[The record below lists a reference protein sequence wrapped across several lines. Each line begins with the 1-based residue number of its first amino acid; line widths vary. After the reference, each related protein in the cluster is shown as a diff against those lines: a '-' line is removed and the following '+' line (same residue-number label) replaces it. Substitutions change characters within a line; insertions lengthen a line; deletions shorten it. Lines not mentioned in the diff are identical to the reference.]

1 MFLLRLLAL
10 PVALLAL
17 PVGAAPPQS
26 LDELQDQ
33 ARWFLESQHGDPAK
47 GVEIRVLPPDP
58 RLRLAPCGEV
68 LEAFAPPGARALGAT
83 SVGLRC
89 PGPRPWTVYLR
100 ARVQVYDE
108 VLVAARHLERGQVLT
123 AADLS
128 RKRRDLATLPG
139 GYLLDPARA
148 VGLELRRSLRPGTV
162 LTPRA
167 LAEPLA
173 VRRGEQVGIIARTPG
188 MEVSSR
194 GVALGDAPLGGR
206 VKVRN
211 SASGRVVEGTVTADH
226 QVETGQ

>member
-1 MFLLRLLAL
+1 MFLLRLFAL
-10 PVALLAL
+10 SAALLA
-17 PVGAAPPQS
+17 PPAGAAPTQS

-33 ARWFLESQHGDPAK
+33 ARWFLEGLHTDQAGA
-47 GVEIRVLPPDP
+47 VEIRVLPPDP
-58 RLRLAPCGEV
+58 RLRLAACGAP
-68 LEAFAPPGARALGAT
+68 LDAFAPPGARTLGAT

-108 VLVAARHLERGQVLT
+108 VLVASRHLERGQVLE
-123 AADLS
+123 AADLA
-128 RKRRDLATLPG
+128 RERRDLAALPG

-148 VGLELRRSLRPGTV
+148 VGLELRRSLRPGAV

-173 VRRGEQVGIIARTPG
+173 VRRGEQVSIIARTPG

-194 GVALGDAPLGGR
+194 GVALGDAPQGGR
-206 VKVRN
+206 VRVRN

-226 QVETGQ
+226 RVEVMQ